1 MFIVVQYK
9 IIYILIIMKKINNS
23 KKNNLIKKLFIKL
36 CRLIGFEIIDQSNLN
51 LPVSKKTATDNL
63 GKIGKKII
71 TLPLGETKIS
81 RPVKSLD
88 IIIKTCTSI
97 NLVTQNKKRIF
108 EKNKSDYTF
117 RTINS
122 LINSLNFSKN
132 FLKDID
138 IKIYI
143 IDDNSKKEDL
153 EKICKIIA
161 KINIKFEIINLDL
174 EKFKQI
180 KVLNKNNPS
189 IEKNMRATM
198 ASILTSFNIAKE
210 KSNDLVYFVED
221 DYIHKKETIIEMVS
235 TYEKIATELDR
246 ELFLC
251 PVDYPYL
258 YKKLDNSNILIG
270 NNYHWRTVN
279 ESLLTFLT
287 SKDLINKYW
296 NELLLMA
303 ENEHSPF
310 ETPLHKIYEKELCL
324 SPIPSLAMH
333 CTNVNSIFGL
343 SPNMNWKKLWD
354 ENEI

>member
-1 MFIVVQYK
+1 
-9 IIYILIIMKKINNS
+9 MKKINNTNKS
-23 KKNNLIKKLFIKL
+23 NFIKKLFVKL

-51 LPVSKKTATDNL
+51 LPVSNKSAADNL
-63 GKIGKKII
+63 GHLGKNII
-71 TLPLGETKIS
+71 SIPLGETKIS
-81 RPVKSLD
+81 RAVKSLD
-88 IIIKTCTSI
+88 IIIKTCTSV
-97 NLVTQNKKRIF
+97 NLVTQSKKRIF
-108 EKNKSDYTF
+108 EKEKSEYTF

-122 LINSLNFSKN
+122 LLKSLKFGKE
-132 FLKDID
+132 FLKKIKVKIHVID
-138 IKIYI
+138 H
-143 IDDNSKKEDL
+143 NSKDSDL
-153 EKICKIIA
+153 EKIR
-161 KINIKFEIINLDL
+161 NILHSANIEFEITNLDL

-180 KVLNKNNPS
+180 KTLDKGNLIIENNM
-189 IEKNMRATM
+189 KATM
-198 ASILTSFNIAKE
+198 ASILTSFNIAK
-210 KSNDLVYFVED
+210 KNCDDLIYFVED
-221 DYIHKKETIIEMVS
+221 DYIHKENSIVEMVS
-235 TYEKIATELDR
+235 TYEKIASELNC

>member
-1 MFIVVQYK
+1 
-9 IIYILIIMKKINNS
+9 MKKINNS

-63 GKIGKKII
+63 GQIGKKII

-153 EKICKIIA
+153 EKIRKIIA

-180 KVLNKNNPS
+180 KVLNKNNPA

-221 DYIHKKETIIEMVS
+221 DYIHKKEAIIEMVS

-270 NNYHWRTVN
+270 NNYHWRTIN

-333 CTNVNSIFGL
+333 CTNINSIFGL

>member
-1 MFIVVQYK
+1 
-9 IIYILIIMKKINNS
+9 MKKINNS

-63 GKIGKKII
+63 GQIGKKII

-153 EKICKIIA
+153 EK
-161 KINIKFEIINLDL
+161 
-174 EKFKQI
+174 FKQI

-235 TYEKIATELDR
+235 TYEKIATELNR

>member
-1 MFIVVQYK
+1 
-9 IIYILIIMKKINNS
+9 MKKINNS

-63 GKIGKKII
+63 GQIGKKII

-81 RPVKSLD
+81 RPVKSLY

-180 KVLNKNNPS
+180 KVLNKNNPN

>member
-1 MFIVVQYK
+1 
-9 IIYILIIMKKINNS
+9 MKKINNS

-51 LPVSKKTATDNL
+51 LPVSKKNATDNL
-63 GKIGKKII
+63 GQIGKKII

-174 EKFKQI
+174 KKFKQI
-180 KVLNKNNPS
+180 KVLNKNNPA

-354 ENEI
+354 ENET

>member
-1 MFIVVQYK
+1 
-9 IIYILIIMKKINNS
+9 MKKINNS

-51 LPVSKKTATDNL
+51 LPVSKKIATDNL
-63 GKIGKKII
+63 GQIGKKII

-180 KVLNKNNPS
+180 KVLNKNNPA

-296 NELLLMA
+296 NELLSMA

-333 CTNVNSIFGL
+333 CTNVNSVFGL
-343 SPNMNWKKLWD
+343 SPNINWKKLWED
-354 ENEI
+354 NKV

>member
-1 MFIVVQYK
+1 
-9 IIYILIIMKKINNS
+9 MKKINNS

-63 GKIGKKII
+63 GQIGKKII

-132 FLKDID
+132 FLKDIG

-161 KINIKFEIINLDL
+161 KINITFEIINLDL

-180 KVLNKNNPS
+180 KVLNKNNPA

>member
-1 MFIVVQYK
+1 
-9 IIYILIIMKKINNS
+9 MKKIDS
-23 KKNNLIKKLFIKL
+23 TKKNSLVKKLFVKL
-36 CRLIGFEIIDQSNLN
+36 CRIIGFEIIDQSDLN
-51 LPVSKKTATDNL
+51 LPVSNKSSADNL
-63 GKIGKKII
+63 GDLGKKII
-71 TLPLGETKIS
+71 SIPLGETKIS
-81 RPVKSLD
+81 RPVKSID
-88 IIIKTCTSI
+88 IIIKTCTAV

-108 EKNKSDYTF
+108 EKDKSEYTF

-153 EKICKIIA
+153 EKIHKIIA

-180 KVLNKNNPS
+180 KVLDKNNPT

-198 ASILTSFNIAKE
+198 ASILTSFNIARE

-221 DYIHKKETIIEMVS
+221 DYIHKKETIIEMIS
-235 TYEKIATELDR
+235 AYEKIATELDR

>member
-1 MFIVVQYK
+1 
-9 IIYILIIMKKINNS
+9 MKKINNS

-63 GKIGKKII
+63 GQIGKKII

-180 KVLNKNNPS
+180 KVLNKNNPT

-221 DYIHKKETIIEMVS
+221 DYIHKKEAIIEMVS

>member
-1 MFIVVQYK
+1 
-9 IIYILIIMKKINNS
+9 MKKINNS

-63 GKIGKKII
+63 GQIGKKII

-221 DYIHKKETIIEMVS
+221 DYIHKKEAIIEMIS

>member
-1 MFIVVQYK
+1 
-9 IIYILIIMKKINNS
+9 MKKINNS

-63 GKIGKKII
+63 GQIGKKII

-180 KVLNKNNPS
+180 KVLNKNNPA

-221 DYIHKKETIIEMVS
+221 DYIHKKETIIEMIS
-235 TYEKIATELDR
+235 AYEKIATELDR

>member
-1 MFIVVQYK
+1 
-9 IIYILIIMKKINNS
+9 MKKINNS

-63 GKIGKKII
+63 GQIGKKII

-153 EKICKIIA
+153 EKIRKIIA

-180 KVLNKNNPS
+180 KILNKNNPA

-221 DYIHKKETIIEMVS
+221 DYIHKKEAIIEMVS

-270 NNYHWRTVN
+270 NNYHWRTIN

-333 CTNVNSIFGL
+333 CTNINSIFGL

>member
-1 MFIVVQYK
+1 
-9 IIYILIIMKKINNS
+9 MKKINNS

-63 GKIGKKII
+63 GQIGKKII

-132 FLKDID
+132 FLKDIG

-180 KVLNKNNPS
+180 KILNKNNPT

-287 SKDLINKYW
+287 SKDLVNKYW

>member
-1 MFIVVQYK
+1 
-9 IIYILIIMKKINNS
+9 MKKINNS

-63 GKIGKKII
+63 GQIGKKII

-153 EKICKIIA
+153 EKILKIIA

-180 KVLNKNNPS
+180 KVLNKNNPA

-221 DYIHKKETIIEMVS
+221 DYIHKKEAIIEMVS

-270 NNYHWRTVN
+270 NNYHWRTIN

-333 CTNVNSIFGL
+333 CTNINSIFGL

>member
-1 MFIVVQYK
+1 
-9 IIYILIIMKKINNS
+9 MKKINNS

-63 GKIGKKII
+63 GQIGKKII

-132 FLKDID
+132 FLKDVG

-153 EKICKIIA
+153 EKICKMIA

-180 KVLNKNNPS
+180 KVLNKNNPN

>member
-1 MFIVVQYK
+1 
-9 IIYILIIMKKINNS
+9 MKKINNS

-63 GKIGKKII
+63 GQIGKKII

-153 EKICKIIA
+153 EKIRKIIA

-180 KVLNKNNPS
+180 KVLNKNNPA